1 VTSRLCAVADCGIDL
16 HKTRKM
22 AKAPQTAQPPKTAL
36 AQIYSHPYGEIG
48 GVNHNPIANILPYK
62 SGLSPST
69 LPPNATP
76 QDKIERAALERYQK
90 KRFEGMFLSIAIF

>member
-1 VTSRLCAVADCGIDL
+1 
-16 HKTRKM
+16 M
-22 AKAPQTAQPPKTAL
+22 AQAPQTAHPPKTAL

-69 LPPNATP
+69 LPPNAP
-76 QDKIERAALERYQK
+76 R
-90 KRFEGMFLSIAIF
+90 

>member
-1 VTSRLCAVADCGIDL
+1 
-16 HKTRKM
+16 M
-22 AKAPQTAQPPKTAL
+22 AQAPQTAHPPKTAL

-69 LPPNATP
+69 LPPNVTP
-76 QDKIERAALERYQK
+76 QDKIEREESAALERYQK
-90 KRFEGMFLSIAIF
+90 KTV